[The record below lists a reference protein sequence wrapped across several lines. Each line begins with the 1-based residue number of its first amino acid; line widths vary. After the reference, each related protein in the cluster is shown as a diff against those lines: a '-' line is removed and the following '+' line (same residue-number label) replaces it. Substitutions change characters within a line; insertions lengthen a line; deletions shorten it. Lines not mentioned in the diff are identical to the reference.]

1 MASFDDVNIFD
12 VGSIEPRELT
22 PSEKR
27 LELVAQSLQ
36 KMGYT
41 PRRSYQMAN
50 KITGLGETVGEFL
63 PGTSTK
69 LAEERGDKLGIAL
82 SHLDYLGPA
91 GTAAAIP
98 VKVARKGIKAYHGS
112 PHRFDKFDI
121 EQIGTGEGS
130 QVYGRGLYFAEAKDV
145 GRQYKTAGL
154 EDLQVELID
163 GTRLPH
169 EIHLENI
176 VGRVI
181 KDYPK
186 LGRPQAIR
194 IADEVM
200 ERGVKGRPTIPDH
213 IPEGPSKKYY
223 LSAIEANKGAKLSEG
238 SLYEVNIKASPDEL
252 IDWDAPIKKQSKV
265 VQEKVDKLMKL
276 NPKDY
281 QTREMPHAMSK
292 IYFRKEG
299 NPHGTDLITY
309 LHSNFGFKETP
320 KILESVGIKGIKY
333 ADAFSRGKSYE
344 VKLFVRNK
352 LYKTE
357 PITANSLE
365 NAEDI
370 ASRYKQKGFDTKV
383 EKTGTSNYVIFDPRI
398 IEIAKQYG
406 VAIPVAGAM
415 LYQQDFGDLGKSTD
429 APLEGN
435 TREIL

>member
-1 MASFDDVNIFD
+1 MASFDDVDIFGPPAPLPD
-12 VGSIEPRELT
+12 IGYGLEPMEPT
-22 PSEKR
+22 PAMNR
-27 LELVAQSLQ
+27 RDTVANYLQ
-36 KMGYT
+36 KIGYD
-41 PRRSYQMAN
+41 PRRAYQMAE
-50 KITGLGETVGEFL
+50 KMVGTGELMGEFL
-63 PGTSTK
+63 PGTSK
-69 LAEERGDKLGIAL
+69 ALAEERDDVWGERL
-82 SHLDYLGPA
+82 SYLDLLGPA
-91 GTAAAIP
+91 GAAVGIP
-98 VKVARKGIKAYHGS
+98 VKATKKGIKAYHGS
-112 PHRFDKFDI
+112 PHRFGKFDI
-121 EQIGTGEGS
+121 EQIGTGEGA

-154 EDLQVELID
+154 EDLQVELIG

-169 EIHLENI
+169 EAHLENI

-181 KDYPK
+181 KDYPQ

-200 ERGVKGRPTIPDH
+200 ERGVKGKPMIPDH
-213 IPEGPSKKYY
+213 IPEGPAKKYY

-252 IDWDAPIKKQSKV
+252 IDWDVPIKKQSKA

-333 ADAFSRGKSYE
+333 ADAFSRGK
-344 VKLFVRNK
+344 
-352 LYKTE
+352 
-357 PITANSLE
+357 
-365 NAEDI
+365 
-370 ASRYKQKGFDTKV
+370 KG
-383 EKTGTSNYVIFDPRI
+383 GTSNYVIFDPRI

-429 APLEGN
+429 EPLEGN

>member
-1 MASFDDVNIFD
+1 MASYDDVDIFGPPAPLPD
-12 VGSIEPRELT
+12 IGYGLEPMEPT
-22 PSEKR
+22 PAMQR
-27 LELVAQSLQ
+27 RDTVAKYLQ
-36 KMGYT
+36 KIGYD
-41 PRRSYQMAN
+41 PRGSYRMAE
-50 KITGLGETVGEFL
+50 KMVGTGELIGEFL
-63 PGTSTK
+63 PGASTE
-69 LAEERGDKLGIAL
+69 LAEERGDKLGYYL
-82 SHLDYLGPA
+82 SALDYLGPA

-98 VKVARKGIKAYHGS
+98 VKAARKGIKAYHGS
-112 PHRFDKFDI
+112 PHRFGKFDI
-121 EQIGTGEGS
+121 EQIGTGEGA

-154 EDLQVELID
+154 EDLQVELIG
-163 GTRLPH
+163 GTRLH
-169 EIHLENI
+169 HLDHLENI

-181 KDYPK
+181 KDYPQ
-186 LGRPQAIR
+186 LGRPGAIR

-200 ERGVKGRPTIPDH
+200 ERGVKGKPMIPDH

-223 LSAIEANKGAKLSEG
+223 LSAIEANKGAKLSKG

-252 IDWDAPIKKQSKV
+252 IDWDVPIKKQSKA

-333 ADAFSRGKSYE
+333 DDAFSRGK
-344 VKLFVRNK
+344 
-352 LYKTE
+352 
-357 PITANSLE
+357 
-365 NAEDI
+365 
-370 ASRYKQKGFDTKV
+370 KG
-383 EKTGTSNYVIFDPRI
+383 GTSNYVIFDPRI

-429 APLEGN
+429 KPLEGN